1 MSFRI
6 KRDYYDP
13 AEDQTW
19 LGSKHATGDARTVTL
34 DGAEVLQVQGRRVHS
49 VRHRARRGR
58 RRSSSRRPSPAKV
71 DGFLLT
77 SQIFDG
83 GDSIAPLLWHGRI
96 IPERAP
102 EQDVDVTKISNPS
115 FTIVGGTPASD
126 GGNGGAE
133 GLGGPLPLTLG

>member
-34 DGAEVLQVQGRRVHS
+34 DGAAFSKFKDG
-49 VRHRARRGR
+49 AFI
-58 RRSSSRRPSPAKV
+58 PSGIALVASGAKFVPATSATKV

-77 SQIFDG
+77 SQVFDG
-83 GDSIAPLLWHGRI
+83 DDLIAPLLDHGRI

-102 EQDVDVTKISNPS
+102 EQDVDVATISNPH
-115 FTIVGGTPASD
+115 FVIVGGTPAED
-126 GGNGGAE
+126 AEGNG
-133 GLGGPLPLTLG
+133 

>member
-34 DGAEVLQVQGRRVHS
+34 DGAAFS
-49 VRHRARRGR
+49 AYKDAAFI
-58 RRSSSRRPSPAKV
+58 PSGIALVASGTKFVPATDASKV

-77 SQIFDG
+77 SQVFDG
-83 GDSIAPLLWHGRI
+83 EDTIAPLLDHGRI
-96 IPERAP
+96 LPERAP
-102 EQDVDVTKISNPS
+102 EQAVDVATISNPH
-115 FTIVGGTPASD
+115 FVIVGGTASA
-126 GGNGGAE
+126 GGAE
-133 GLGGPLPLTLG
+133 GNG